1 MIGIESFKKY
11 FKGYE
16 NQYVIIGGTACEQV
30 LEFNEYDFR
39 VTKDIDMVL
48 IIDALTKEFGE
59 TFWNY
64 IKEPDYK
71 YINKGSGKA
80 QFYRFAQPKSS
91 DYPSMI
97 ELFAKSQDWF
107 EGYMEKNVVPIHID
121 DEVSSLSAILLD
133 EDYYSLLTKGI
144 GIIDG
149 VSILKTEY
157 LIPFKAKAWIDLTQR
172 KENGEKVDSK
182 DIRKHKN
189 DIIRLYV
196 LLTPNIRVELPE
208 AIKEDMS
215 IFLKMMEKEE
225 INLKQFSI
233 RSTKDVLIKML
244 SEIYDIRN

>member
-1 MIGIESFKKY
+1 MIGIESFKRY

-48 IIDALTKEFGE
+48 IIEALTKEFGE

-64 IKEPDYK
+64 IKEADYK
-71 YINKGSGKA
+71 YINKGTGKA

-91 DYPSMI
+91 DYPLMI

-196 LLTPNIRVELPE
+196 LLTPNIRVELPKT
-208 AIKEDMS
+208 IKDDMS

-225 INLKQFSI
+225 INLKQFNI
-233 RSTKDVLIKML
+233 RSTKENLIKML
-244 SEIYDIRN
+244 NDIYDIKN

>member
-1 MIGIESFKKY
+1 
-11 FKGYE
+11 
-16 NQYVIIGGTACEQV
+16 
-30 LEFNEYDFR
+30 
-39 VTKDIDMVL
+39 MVL
-48 IIDALTKEFGE
+48 IIEALTKEFGE

-64 IKEPDYK
+64 IKEADYK

-80 QFYRFAQPKSS
+80 QFYRFAQPKSLE
-91 DYPSMI
+91 YPSMI

-121 DEVSSLSAILLD
+121 DEVSSLSVILLD

-144 GIIDG
+144 GIING

-172 KENGEKVDSK
+172 KENGEKVDNK

-208 AIKEDMS
+208 TIKEDMS

-225 INLKQFSI
+225 INLKQFNI
-233 RSTKDVLIKML
+233 RSTKENLIKTL
-244 SEIYDIRN
+244 SDIYEIK

>member
-1 MIGIESFKKY
+1 
-11 FKGYE
+11 
-16 NQYVIIGGTACEQV
+16 
-30 LEFNEYDFR
+30 
-39 VTKDIDMVL
+39 MVL
-48 IIDALTKEFGE
+48 IIEALTKEFGE

-64 IKEPDYK
+64 IKEADYK

-80 QFYRFAQPKSS
+80 QFYRFAQPKSLE
-91 DYPSMI
+91 YPSMI

-121 DEVSSLSAILLD
+121 DEVSSLSVILLD

-144 GIIDG
+144 GIING

-172 KENGEKVDSK
+172 KENGEKVDNK

>member
-1 MIGIESFKKY
+1 
-11 FKGYE
+11 
-16 NQYVIIGGTACEQV
+16 
-30 LEFNEYDFR
+30 
-39 VTKDIDMVL
+39 
-48 IIDALTKEFGE
+48 
-59 TFWNY
+59 
-64 IKEPDYK
+64 
-71 YINKGSGKA
+71 
-80 QFYRFAQPKSS
+80 
-91 DYPSMI
+91 MI

-144 GIIDG
+144 DIIDG

-172 KENGEKVDSK
+172 KGNGEKVDSK

-225 INLKQFSI
+225 INLKQFNI
-233 RSTKDVLIKML
+233 RSAKENLVKTLSDIYEIK
-244 SEIYDIRN
+244 

>member
-1 MIGIESFKKY
+1 
-11 FKGYE
+11 
-16 NQYVIIGGTACEQV
+16 
-30 LEFNEYDFR
+30 
-39 VTKDIDMVL
+39 MVL
-48 IIDALTKEFGE
+48 IIEALTKEFGE

-64 IKEPDYK
+64 IKEADYK

-80 QFYRFAQPKSS
+80 QFYRFAQPKSLE
-91 DYPSMI
+91 YPSMI

-121 DEVSSLSAILLD
+121 DEVSSLSVILLD

-144 GIIDG
+144 GIING

-172 KENGEKVDSK
+172 KENGEKVDNK

-225 INLKQFSI
+225 INLKQFNI
-233 RSTKDVLIKML
+233 RSTKENLIKTL
-244 SEIYDIRN
+244 SDIYEIK

>member
-48 IIDALTKEFGE
+48 IIEALTKEFGE

-64 IKEPDYK
+64 IKEADYK

-80 QFYRFAQPKSS
+80 QFYRFAQPKSLE
-91 DYPSMI
+91 YPSMI

-121 DEVSSLSAILLD
+121 DEVSSLSVILLD

-144 GIIDG
+144 GIING

-172 KENGEKVDSK
+172 KENGEKVDNK

-208 AIKEDMS
+208 TIKEDMS

-225 INLKQFSI
+225 INLKQFNI
-233 RSTKDVLIKML
+233 RSTKENLIKTL
-244 SEIYDIRN
+244 SDIYEIK

>member
-1 MIGIESFKKY
+1 
-11 FKGYE
+11 
-16 NQYVIIGGTACEQV
+16 
-30 LEFNEYDFR
+30 
-39 VTKDIDMVL
+39 MVL
-48 IIDALTKEFGE
+48 IIEALTKEFGE

-64 IKEPDYK
+64 IKEADYK

-80 QFYRFAQPKSS
+80 QFYRFAQPKSLE
-91 DYPSMI
+91 YPSMI

-121 DEVSSLSAILLD
+121 DEGSSLSVILLD

-144 GIIDG
+144 GIING

-172 KENGEKVDSK
+172 KENGEKVDNK